1 MEEWIKEVGS
11 ESEIDNQRNRQMGYP
26 VIFYQT
32 VKWDGK
38 AEFMQG
44 EGNCIFIIKSL
55 FFEGED
61 CSF

>member
-38 AEFMQG
+38 VEFMQG
-44 EGNCIFIIKSL
+44 EGNCIFIIKS
-55 FFEGED
+55 FF
-61 CSF
+61 